1 MKGLRKITGAG
12 LLRATAFAVAG
23 SLSLTGCSGGP
34 GEDNVPG
41 RSDRLRV
48 LTSVRTRSAVDG
60 TALPRGSAIGA
71 VVTTED
77 GSAYFTPSATAGGTA
92 DGGYYADGRNVRF
105 TNGTDENTWTPTTEE
120 GKTKLLLFAGAD
132 KGKVYGYYPWTSDAD
147 IKGEGASAM
156 VPVRLLSEGT
166 IVVDDGPGRG
176 TQDGVTAA
184 GAYTAADDIDYMYS
198 SRSDEVGTGTT
209 TTASLVME
217 HVLSYV
223 SFRLYAS
230 ADTEAAVEGD
240 EDSYYEFVGYTLRNR
255 SGWSELVAGF
265 DENTRMKV
273 ADGTITGAVPGG
285 EIVRRIEGYRMVRS
299 NGNTPEA
306 DNTAAAASPRVG
318 NLCFPVKSI
327 SHDGRRSTRIEA
339 VFEVRRMRGDG
350 TLAAEPAGY
359 VIPLAVVP
367 GESDRWQAGKHYTY
381 TVKFTGRSLPV
392 ESVTVT
398 DWTEVPGG
406 DMNIAENPY
415 VNSAEVSPPGDIPGG
430 GGTCDVILEG
440 VLPYEGVE
448 VRACSGGKTLAA
460 GTAAASGEAVSLRV
474 PANESYDART
484 VAFEYNWNGEWT
496 PVAERTQSG
505 CSVSSAETNAP
516 APLPG
521 DGGTYSVTL
530 TGALPYGGVEVRAGS
545 GGKVL
550 VTGTAK
556 ISGKAVWLAV
566 PANESYHARTV
577 AFEYKWND
585 AWTPV
590 AERTQ
595 GGYSITSAATNVP
608 AAIPGDGGT
617 YSVTLEGYLPSEG
630 VEVRARSGGKDL
642 VTGTATTSGEAVSL
656 RVPANRT
663 GGTRTVVFEYKWNGE
678 WVQLGEERSQA
689 HTRIGESYGGGVIYW
704 VNPDDANDFRVV
716 ALDEASTKWAPAPS
730 SFFMLGPGARDR
742 SARNGA
748 DVWKIAKSSSEEKK
762 ELSGVFGTD
771 YPAFGLCYEKTD
783 GGVAKGTW
791 YLPSLREL
799 EDLYSAKGTVEP
811 FITAHGGTA
820 FTGKDYWSAT
830 EYDPDSSH
838 AWIKDFVFGNTM
850 TGSFNVPND
859 VRCVRS
865 K

>member
-1 MKGLRKITGAG
+1 MKGLRKITGVG
-12 LLRATAFAVAG
+12 LLRAAAFAVAG

-48 LTSVRTRSAVDG
+48 LASVRTRSAVDG

-92 DGGYYADGRNVRF
+92 DGGCYADGRNVRF
-105 TNGTDENTWTPTTEE
+105 TNGTDGNTWTPTTEE

-147 IKGEGASAM
+147 IKGEGASAT

-166 IVVDDGPGRG
+166 IVVGDEPGRG

-184 GAYTAADDIDYMYS
+184 GAYTADDDIDYMYS

-327 SHDGRRSTRIEA
+327 SHDGGKSTRIEA

-406 DMNIAENPY
+406 DMNIVEDPY

-430 GGTCDVILEG
+430 GGTCDVTLEG

-448 VRACSGGKTLAA
+448 VRARSGGKTLAA

-496 PVAERTQSG
+496 PVAERTQ
-505 CSVSSAETNAP
+505 
-516 APLPG
+516 
-521 DGGTYSVTL
+521 
-530 TGALPYGGVEVRAGS
+530 
-545 GGKVL
+545 
-550 VTGTAK
+550 
-556 ISGKAVWLAV
+556 
-566 PANESYHARTV
+566 
-577 AFEYKWND
+577 
-585 AWTPV
+585 
-590 AERTQ
+590 
-595 GGYSITSAATNVP
+595 GGYSLTSAATDAP
-608 AAIPGDGGT
+608 AAVPGDGGT

-630 VEVRARSGGKDL
+630 VEVRAGSGGKDL
-642 VTGTATTSGEAVSL
+642 VTGTATTPGEAVSL

-716 ALDEASTKWAPAPS
+716 ALDEASTKWAPSPS

-762 ELSGVFGTD
+762 ELSGVFATD

-830 EYDPDSSH
+830 ECDPDSYH

-850 TGSFNVPND
+850 TGSFNAPND